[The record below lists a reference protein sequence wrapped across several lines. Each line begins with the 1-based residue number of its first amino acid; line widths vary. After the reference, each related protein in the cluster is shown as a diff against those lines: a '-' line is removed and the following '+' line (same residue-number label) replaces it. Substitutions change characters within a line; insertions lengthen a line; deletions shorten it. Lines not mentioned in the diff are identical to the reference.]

1 MYCGWISTFK
11 EFFLHFIVAPEIT
24 IVNWFNQYI
33 LDPDLVRAR
42 QEAMDAAR
50 QRLQEEHN
58 EKAKLYTEKLKEVCN
73 KVACMYV

>member
-1 MYCGWISTFK
+1 
-11 EFFLHFIVAPEIT
+11 
-24 IVNWFNQYI
+24 
-33 LDPDLVRAR
+33 
-42 QEAMDAAR
+42 MDAAR